1 MKILRF
7 ISKLI
12 TGLVFTF
19 SGFVKCIDPLGTSYK
34 INDSLVDFGWTGLT
48 DLALPL
54 SILMCGLELLIGLM
68 LLLNI
73 KTNWAA
79 VMALIFMVFYTPLTL
94 YIAIYNPV
102 TDCGCFGDALVISNW
117 ATFSKNIV
125 LLALAII
132 LFITRNKFT
141 ELFNPFLRYV
151 ALVLLAVTVFGFEV
165 YSLNRLPIIDFRPY
179 AVGVNIQE
187 SMEVPDNAPQEVIE
201 SIFIYELNGQKQEF
215 TLSNLPDPNAGWV
228 FVDRI
233 DKVISEGYEP
243 PIHDFS
249 ISTLDGWD
257 ITDDVLNGGY
267 VGIMV
272 AYDLNKANEKNM
284 MEINM
289 LAALMQEAG
298 HLFICLTSSPE
309 ETIELFKARNNTH
322 FEFAVSDPTTL
333 KTIIRSNPGLMLIK
347 NGTILNKWHHKHL
360 PTIQELDQNIQ
371 VVEY

>member
-34 INDSLVDFGWTGLT
+34 INDYLVDFGWTGLT

-132 LFITRNKFT
+132 LFITRN
-141 ELFNPFLRYV
+141 
-151 ALVLLAVTVFGFEV
+151 
-165 YSLNRLPIIDFRPY
+165 
-179 AVGVNIQE
+179 
-187 SMEVPDNAPQEVIE
+187 
-201 SIFIYELNGQKQEF
+201 
-215 TLSNLPDPNAGWV
+215 
-228 FVDRI
+228 
-233 DKVISEGYEP
+233 
-243 PIHDFS
+243 
-249 ISTLDGWD
+249 
-257 ITDDVLNGGY
+257 
-267 VGIMV
+267 
-272 AYDLNKANEKNM
+272 
-284 MEINM
+284 
-289 LAALMQEAG
+289 
-298 HLFICLTSSPE
+298 
-309 ETIELFKARNNTH
+309 
-322 FEFAVSDPTTL
+322 
-333 KTIIRSNPGLMLIK
+333 
-347 NGTILNKWHHKHL
+347 
-360 PTIQELDQNIQ
+360 
-371 VVEY
+371 